1 MKCPTCPDSIL
12 IITDKKGV
20 EIDFCQSC
28 RGVWLDRGELDKLI
42 ALGANAGRGHTAA
55 PAPAQSARPDFQDS
69 DYRRGPGNPASRKKS
84 WLSDVFD

>member
-42 ALGANAGRGHTAA
+42 ALSNDNNAPRQQAA
-55 PAPAQSARPDFQDS
+55 QDRPDFVDS
-69 DYRRGPGNPASRKKS
+69 DNRRMQGGQAYPQRRRKS
-84 WLSDVFD
+84 WLNDIFD